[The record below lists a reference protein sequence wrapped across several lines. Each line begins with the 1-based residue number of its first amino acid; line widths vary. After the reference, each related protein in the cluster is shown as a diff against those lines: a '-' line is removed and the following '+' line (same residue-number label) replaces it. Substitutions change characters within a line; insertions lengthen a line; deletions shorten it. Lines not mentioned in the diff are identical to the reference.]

1 MERMFAA
8 AADGA
13 VDGSA
18 ARSALFLHESTTG
31 ARRMWTGKASY

>member
-13 VDGSA
+13 VDGSL

-31 ARRMWTGKASY
+31 IDRLWTA